1 MKKFNIG
8 LIGAGTVGIGLLEMI
23 RDQKQT
29 LLEKSGVEI
38 DVMEIATRTPSKV
51 PDWVSCKVTTDYRN
65 IINNPAID
73 LVVELIGGTT
83 DALEIVQFAIQ
94 NNKTIITANKAL
106 ISEYGNNLFNLA
118 NEHSV
123 EIGYEAAVAG
133 AIPIIRTLRNSLVPN
148 QFESIAGILNGT
160 TNFIL
165 TKMEFEQLSY
175 ETALEHAQKLGFAEA
190 DPTFDVEGY
199 DVAYKL
205 SLLTNLAFGKRVDV
219 KKIPTK
225 GISSIQDRDI
235 KNAHDLGYRIKLIG
249 RAKLQ
254 AGKILVSVQPFLVP
268 LAHPLANVMLEKNAV
283 YYNTS
288 HSGSGMLIGSGAGAH
303 PTASVVLSDIIY
315 YGMRRVNLKEKVLE
329 KNLFPEAEYGSN
341 ADEKSR
347 TYLRFTT
354 MDQPGVL
361 AEIAKVLGKNNISI
375 SSVQQEESIE
385 NEPTSVV
392 VLTHTAKEG
401 DLIRSIQEIDALP
414 GIIKEPTVAFPLME
428 NM

>member
-8 LIGAGTVGIGLLEMI
+8 IIGAGTVGIGLLEMI

-29 LLEKSGVEI
+29 VLEKSGVEI
-38 DVMEIATRTPSKV
+38 DVIEIATRTPSRV
-51 PDWVSCKVTTDYRN
+51 PKWVSCKVTSDYRN
-65 IINNPAID
+65 ITTNSAID

-83 DALEIVQFAIQ
+83 TALDIVQSAIQ

-106 ISEYGNNLFNLA
+106 ISEYGNILFKHA
-118 NEHSV
+118 DEHSV

-165 TKMEFEQLSY
+165 TKMELEQLSY
-175 ETALEHAQKLGFAEA
+175 NTALELAQKMGYAEA

-205 SLLTNLAFGKRVDV
+205 SLLANLAFGKSVDV

-225 GISSIQDRDI
+225 GISSIQDKDI
-235 KNAHDLGYRIKLIG
+235 KNAHELGYRIKLIG
-249 RAKLQ
+249 HAKLH
-254 AGKILVSVQPFLVP
+254 GGRILISVQPFLVP

-283 YYNTS
+283 YYNSS
-288 HSGSGMLIGSGAGAH
+288 HSGSGMLIGSGAGAS
-303 PTASVVLSDIIY
+303 PTASAVLSDIIY
-315 YGMRRVNLKEKVLE
+315 YGMRRANLKEKVLE
-329 KNLFPEAEYGSN
+329 KNLFADAEYGSN
-341 ADEKSR
+341 AEEKSR

-414 GIIKEPTVAFPLME
+414 SIIKEPTVAFPLME